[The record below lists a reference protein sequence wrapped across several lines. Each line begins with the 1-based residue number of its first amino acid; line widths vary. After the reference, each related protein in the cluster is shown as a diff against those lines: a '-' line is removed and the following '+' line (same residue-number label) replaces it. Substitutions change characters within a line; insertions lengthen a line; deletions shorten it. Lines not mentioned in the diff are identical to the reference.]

1 MNNISMKKFLLAFIF
16 SLTLCDHMGDAADVI
31 ETALKK
37 IGMQIEWSDLD
48 DLGQKLQDM
57 GFQVATF
64 YDFPI
69 LEDEENE

>member
-31 ETALKK
+31 ETALEK
-37 IGMQIEWSDLD
+37 IGVQIEWSDLD

-57 GFQVATF
+57 GVQLATF
-64 YDFPI
+64 YDLPI